1 MKSPK
6 DVLAL
11 GQAIVRQLELQDR
24 GAVLERWLAHH
35 LAEVIAKAD
44 QAVGPEKTASEA
56 QAVDLVLKLWAHRC
70 ALPEPVDP
78 LGGYRKA
85 IEVLGRLVPE
95 ANPWAHFRQPE
106 THDGL
111 LHEMFALLSR
121 IVQAGL
127 LLTQI
132 SRVRPVTAEESKGL
146 EEEEVHLQSV
156 LEQWMPFFPRPPS
169 RPDIKI
175 EFVGAGPAEDAETG
189 IDEKSEGV
197 GGPDG
202 RDQVSDEQATPTG
215 ARLHAAIVSDLEE
228 MQSNLADL
236 LTRWRNSSL
245 CEPEG
250 EEDNS
255 PGPQRGHAAT
265 TAGSSLEAFG
275 DGKVDREKTEADTA
289 GTEST
294 PSDRTRSF
302 WSSLSLTE
310 IAEAQGT
317 APVDDLEALAALWP
331 SDDDPDELLAH
342 VLADRSERR
351 RAAESDP
358 DR

>member
-11 GQAIVRQLELQDR
+11 GRVIVRQLELEDR
-24 GAVLERWLAHH
+24 GTVLERWLAHH
-35 LAEVIAKAD
+35 LAEVIAEAD
-44 QAVGPEKTASEA
+44 QAVGAAKAASEA
-56 QAVDLVLKLWAHRC
+56 QAVDLVLKLWAHRR
-70 ALPEPVDP
+70 ALPEPADP

-85 IEVLGRLVPE
+85 VEVLGRLVPE

-111 LHEMFALLSR
+111 LREMFALLSR
-121 IVQAGL
+121 IVLAGL

-132 SRVRPVTAEESKGL
+132 SRVRPVTAEESRGL

-156 LEQWMPFFPRPPS
+156 FEQWMPFFPRPPS

-175 EFVGAGPAEDAETG
+175 EFVGAGPAEDAEIG
-189 IDEKSEGV
+189 IDEKSERV
-197 GGPDG
+197 DDPDG
-202 RDQVSDEQATPTG
+202 LDYISDEQATPTD
-215 ARLHAAIVSDLEE
+215 ARLHAAIASDLEE

-236 LTRWRNSSL
+236 LTRWRNSSS
-245 CEPEG
+245 CEG
-250 EEDNS
+250 EDDNAS
-255 PGPQRGHAAT
+255 APQGSHAAT
-265 TAGSSLEAFG
+265 TAGSSLDAFG
-275 DGKVDREKTEADTA
+275 DGKMVREKTEADTA

-294 PSDRTRSF
+294 QSDRARSF

-310 IAEAQGT
+310 LAEAQGT

-342 VLADRSERR
+342 VLADRTARR
-351 RAAESDP
+351 QVAESDP